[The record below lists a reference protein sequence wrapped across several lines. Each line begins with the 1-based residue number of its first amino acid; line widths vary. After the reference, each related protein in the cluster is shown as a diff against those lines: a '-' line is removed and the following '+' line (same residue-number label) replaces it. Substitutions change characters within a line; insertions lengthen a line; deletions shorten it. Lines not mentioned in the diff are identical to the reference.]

1 MRILIRRNM
10 VMSKTG
16 LVLEGGGLRGIY
28 TAGVLD
34 IFMENNLTVDGV
46 IGVSAGAIHGVT
58 YVANQP
64 GRNIRYNLKYRH
76 DKRYMSLYSLITT
89 GDICGKDFCYRQI
102 PDELD
107 PFDYET
113 FKNSTMKMYVG
124 CSNLETGE
132 AEYLEIKDLREEMD
146 KLRASASLPLVS
158 HVVEVDGKKLLDGG
172 VSDSIPIFAFRR
184 MGYRKNIV
192 VLTRPR
198 GYVKGEDKL
207 LKLEAIKYK
216 DYPEFVRRM
225 YMRHRYY
232 NKTLEKL
239 SELEKAGEVLILR
252 PSVDPHISRL
262 EKNLDKIQ
270 EVYELGVSDAKERLE
285 EIKEFIRK

>member
-1 MRILIRRNM
+1 MT
-10 VMSKTG
+10 KTG

-113 FKNSTMKMYVG
+113 FKNSPMKMYVG

>member
-1 MRILIRRNM
+1 MEKDDVKNK
-10 VMSKTG
+10 VKTG

-34 IFMENNLTVDGV
+34 VFMENNITVDGV
-46 IGVSAGAIHGVT
+46 IGVSAGAIHGAT

-64 GRNIRYNLKYRH
+64 GRNIRYNLKYRK
-76 DKRYMSLYSLITT
+76 DKHYMSLYSLITT
-89 GDICGKDFCYRQI
+89 GDLCGKDFCYREL

-113 FKNSTMKMYVG
+113 FKNSPMKMYVG

-132 AEYLEIKDLREEMD
+132 AEYLECKDLEDEKDMD

-158 HVVEVDGKKLLDGG
+158 QIVEVDGMKLLDGG

-192 VLTRPR
+192 VLTRPE
-198 GYVKGEDKL
+198 GYIKGEDKM
-207 LKLEAIKYK
+207 LKIEAIKYK
-216 DYPEFVRRM
+216 EYPEFVKRM

-239 SELEKAGEVLILR
+239 LELERAGEVFIIR
-252 PSVDPHISRL
+252 PSRDMHISRL

-270 EVYELGVSDAKERLE
+270 DVYELGVSDAQEKLQ
-285 EIKEFIRK
+285 EIVEFLK